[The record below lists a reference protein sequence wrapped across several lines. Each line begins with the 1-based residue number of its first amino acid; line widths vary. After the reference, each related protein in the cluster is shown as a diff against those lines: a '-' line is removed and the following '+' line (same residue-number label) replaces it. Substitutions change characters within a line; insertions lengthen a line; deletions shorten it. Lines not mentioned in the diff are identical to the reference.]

1 MKAVKHILFLGVAI
15 LMATSCFGKASL
27 KKHRIHLKDMH
38 IGFYQ
43 GATLL
48 DVSRNINIP
57 SNQKVTAATTGVTFG
72 FPFIDHFRSEIGLSM
87 NNLLLNNKKNG
98 IMTTQNSFLS
108 VPATVQ
114 YYILPKKSKIQPYFG
129 FGAMIVP
136 DADKLL
142 FTRSSDGTN
151 MLQGTG
157 IINML
162 ITQGVNI
169 EINTHIRLTESLH
182 IMSSEGRTSY
192 GLNLGVNL
200 YMP

>member
-1 MKAVKHILFLGVAI
+1 MKAVKHILTLGVAI
-15 LMATSCFGKASL
+15 LMAASCFGKASL
-27 KKHRIHLKDMH
+27 KKHHIHLKDMH

-43 GATLL
+43 GATIL
-48 DVSRNINIP
+48 DVSRNMNI
-57 SNQKVTAATTGVTFG
+57 STRKVTAATTGVTFG
-72 FPFIDHFRSEIGLSM
+72 FPFVTQFRSEVGLSM
-87 NNLLLNNKKNG
+87 NNLLLNNKKSG
-98 IMTTQNSFLS
+98 ILAQQNSYLS
-108 VPATVQ
+108 IPVTVQ

-129 FGAMIVP
+129 FGAMVVP

-142 FTRSSDGTN
+142 FTRSSDGVN
-151 MLQGTG
+151 LLQGPG
-157 IINML
+157 VINML

-192 GLNLGVNL
+192 GVNLGVNL

>member
-1 MKAVKHILFLGVAI
+1 MKAVKHILTLGVAI
-15 LMATSCFGKASL
+15 LMAASCFGKASL

-43 GATLL
+43 GATIL
-48 DVSRNINIP
+48 DVSRNMNIAP
-57 SNQKVTAATTGVTFG
+57 NQKVTAATTGVTFG
-72 FPFIDHFRSEIGLSM
+72 FPFITQFRSEVGLSM
-87 NNLLLNNKKNG
+87 NNLLLNNKKSG
-98 IMTTQNSFLS
+98 ILAQQNSYLS
-108 VPATVQ
+108 VPVTVQ

-129 FGAMIVP
+129 FGAMVVP

-142 FTRSSDGTN
+142 FTRSSDGVN
-151 MLQGTG
+151 LLQGPG
-157 IINML
+157 VINML

-182 IMSSEGRTSY
+182 VMSSEGRTSY
-192 GLNLGVNL
+192 GVNLGVNL

>member
-1 MKAVKHILFLGVAI
+1 MNAVKHILTLGVAI
-15 LMATSCFGKASL
+15 LVAASCFGRASL
-27 KKHRIHLKDMH
+27 KKHRVHLKDMH

-43 GATLL
+43 GATLI
-48 DVSRNINIP
+48 DVSRNMNI
-57 SNQKVTAATTGVTFG
+57 STRKVTAATTGVTFG
-72 FPFIDHFRSEIGLSM
+72 FPFVTQFRSEVGLSM
-87 NNLLLNNKKNG
+87 NNLLLNNKKSG
-98 IMTTQNSFLS
+98 ILAQQNSYLS
-108 VPATVQ
+108 IPVSVQ

-129 FGAMIVP
+129 FGAMVVP

-142 FTRSSDGTN
+142 FTRSSDGAN
-151 MLQGTG
+151 LLQGPG
-157 IINML
+157 VINML